1 MSGIDRRG
9 ALRLMGAAGAGIVTG
24 LGTTACGTVQSGPEE
39 EPLYDDPVRIGLLL
53 PNSGG
58 YREIGNDIG
67 NGLRRYLV
75 GNGDQ
80 IGGHPYLLN
89 YADEGQTPE
98 DAVAGLESLVDQRV
112 DVIVGVVTAAA
123 MLAVG
128 PLVEEMHIPLVGA
141 NASPVELPELS
152 YVWRTSYLNNEPG
165 LALGG
170 FLTTEVNGPVAV
182 VAPDDPSGTE
192 AVAGLREA
200 LAQAGVDDLLA
211 RPVLTEPES
220 EPDGDFFQD
229 ALAEVAELEPAA
241 VFAPYAGAAAI
252 AFIRQYL
259 DAGFAPSRLYGP
271 ADLTE
276 GVVLDELG
284 RDALGIRTSANYA
297 PELAGTANQSFTVA
311 YRGEFSRLPTIYA
324 VAGHD
329 AAAALDRAVRLTNGN
344 PGSVQ
349 INRMLGEIG
358 LIDSPRGQWQFNQR
372 HTPTQ
377 KWYLREVA
385 SDGPV
390 LANVVVSELG
400 TLG

>member
-9 ALRLMGAAGAGIVTG
+9 ALRLMGAAGAGFTG
-24 LGTTACGTVQSGPEE
+24 LGAAACGPVQSGPEE
-39 EPLYDDPVRIGLLL
+39 APLYENHVRVGLLL

-58 YREIGNDIG
+58 YEAIGADIG
-67 NGLRRYLV
+67 NGLRRYLT
-75 GNGDQ
+75 GNGNRL
-80 IGGHPYLLN
+80 GGHPYVLT
-89 YADEGQTPE
+89 YADEGRTGE
-98 DAVAGLESLVDQRV
+98 EAVAALESLVEQRV
-112 DVIVGVVTAAA
+112 DVIVGVVTATA

-128 PLVEEMHIPLVGA
+128 PLVEEMHVPLVGA
-141 NASPVELPELS
+141 NASPVELPELE
-152 YVWRTSYLNNEPG
+152 YVWRTSYLNDEPG

-170 FLTTEVNGPVAV
+170 FLATEVNGPVAV
-182 VAPDDPSGTE
+182 VAPDEPWGIE

-200 LAQAGVDDLLA
+200 FRQAGAEDLLTD
-211 RPVLTEPES
+211 PVLTEPDS
-220 EPDGDFFQD
+220 DPDGDAFQD
-229 ALAEVAELEPAA
+229 ALAQAAELDPAA
-241 VFAPYAGAAAI
+241 VFAPFAGAAAV
-252 AFIRQYL
+252 AFVRQYL
-259 DAGFAPSRLYGP
+259 DAGFRAHQLYGP

-276 GVVLDELG
+276 GAVLTELG
-284 RDALGIRTSANYA
+284 QDALGIRTSANYA
-297 PELAGTANQSFTVA
+297 ADLAGTANQSFTVA
-311 YRGEFSRLPTIYA
+311 FRGEFSQTPTVYA

-329 AAAALDRAVRLTNGN
+329 AAAALDRAVRLTGGN
-344 PGSVQ
+344 PGSLQ

-400 TLG
+400 TFG